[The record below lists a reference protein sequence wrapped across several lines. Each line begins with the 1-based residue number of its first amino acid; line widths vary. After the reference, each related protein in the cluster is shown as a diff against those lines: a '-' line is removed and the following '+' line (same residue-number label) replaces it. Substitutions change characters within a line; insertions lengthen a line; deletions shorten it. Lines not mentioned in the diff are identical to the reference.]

1 MCGESNE
8 DDKCCPV
15 RSILISA
22 MNEQFNQSFTSKLYS
37 ISTVF
42 SLSYKLFNCNLFCL
56 YINFVIWSYFQ
67 SFHHYFSASFLN
79 LLNHTKFEL
88 HYYLISSNDQQ
99 FDENSFFSDLFWDM
113 EEYFT
118 GLSSVNLLDTFVAF
132 FDSLIKQLL
141 SFHYNDFNLEESAF
155 DCISKLSRDI
165 KPFGNVPV
173 TLGNQVT

>member
-1 MCGESNE
+1 
-8 DDKCCPV
+8 
-15 RSILISA
+15 
-22 MNEQFNQSFTSKLYS
+22 
-37 ISTVF
+37 
-42 SLSYKLFNCNLFCL
+42 
-56 YINFVIWSYFQ
+56 
-67 SFHHYFSASFLN
+67 
-79 LLNHTKFEL
+79 
-88 HYYLISSNDQQ
+88 
-99 FDENSFFSDLFWDM
+99 M

>member
-1 MCGESNE
+1 MTNAALLEQFWHQLWMSNLI
-8 DDKCCPV
+8 KVLQANSTAFQQYFLWVTSYLTVIIILCT
-15 RSILISA
+15 SIL
-22 MNEQFNQSFTSKLYS
+22 SFEV
-37 ISTVF
+37 I
-42 SLSYKLFNCNLFCL
+42 
-56 YINFVIWSYFQ
+56 FV
-67 SFHHYFSASFLN
+67 HYFSASFLN

-113 EEYFT
+113 EEYFA
-118 GLSSVNLLDTFVAF
+118 GLSSVNLLDSFVAF
-132 FDSLIKQLL
+132 FDSLIRQLL

-155 DCISKLSRDI
+155 DCISKLSKDI